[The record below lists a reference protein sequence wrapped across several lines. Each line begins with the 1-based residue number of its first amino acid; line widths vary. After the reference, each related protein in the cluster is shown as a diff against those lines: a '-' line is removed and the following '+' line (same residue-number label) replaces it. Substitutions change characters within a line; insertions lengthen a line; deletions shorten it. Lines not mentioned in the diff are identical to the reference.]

1 MSSRMRRIGINTS
14 ASQALAGEAKFLSGH
29 FCWSDWVASLGPT
42 HKEVVKI
49 TLLRKPVDQLSSHLR
64 WLDHYNLPQTVNERS
79 LFPEDVLNEI
89 DHIGRL
95 IFNSPDSVDA
105 YLINLSE
112 VGTQLFDNCQSR
124 YFVARLFAP
133 MNSPIHTDKVTGIK
147 RVMSE
152 FNYIG
157 RVENIS
163 LAVRAFSNLSEVG
176 LPKIVELIIENRYSR
191 QLDTSHTDMREVLG
205 QRTAVDD
212 VIYQHIVETEAA
224 SL

>member
-1 MSSRMRRIGINTS
+1 MVLLYIPKTAGFFINAVYTEALGSSNVLTHAENQNDSS

-89 DHIGRL
+89 DHIGRVDFDL
-95 IFNSPDSVDA
+95 PDSVDA
-105 YLINLSE
+105 YLMNLSE
-112 VGTQLFDNCQSR
+112 VGTRLFDNCQSR

-133 MNSPIHTDKVTGIK
+133 MNSPIHTDRIDW
-147 RVMSE
+147 
-152 FNYIG
+152 Y
-157 RVENIS
+157 
-163 LAVRAFSNLSEVG
+163 
-176 LPKIVELIIENRYSR
+176 
-191 QLDTSHTDMREVLG
+191 
-205 QRTAVDD
+205 
-212 VIYQHIVETEAA
+212 
-224 SL
+224 